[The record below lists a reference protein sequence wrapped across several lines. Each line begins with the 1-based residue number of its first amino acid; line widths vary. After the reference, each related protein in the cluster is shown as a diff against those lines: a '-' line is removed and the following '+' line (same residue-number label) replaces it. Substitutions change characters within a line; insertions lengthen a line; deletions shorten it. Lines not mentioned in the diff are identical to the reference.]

1 MDIFPSTE
9 IEIVSIPD
17 DGSVEVVK
25 DNGELELF
33 YWPVCNEWQIMK
45 YQHLGL
51 NCIRGMF
58 LSHRTLADFTILKL
72 KEGSEVMATVFLEH
86 WLY

>member
-9 IEIVSIPD
+9 IETVSIPD

-51 NCIRGMF
+51 NYIRGN
-58 LSHRTLADFTILKL
+58 LSHVSEPQNFSRFHNPQAKGRIRGD
-72 KEGSEVMATVFLEH
+72 GS
-86 WLY
+86 